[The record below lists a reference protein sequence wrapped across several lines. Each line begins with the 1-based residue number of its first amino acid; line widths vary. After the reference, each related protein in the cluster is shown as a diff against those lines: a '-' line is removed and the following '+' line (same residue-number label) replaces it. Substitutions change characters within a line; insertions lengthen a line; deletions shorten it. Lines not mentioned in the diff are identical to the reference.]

1 MILGQLRNHYSL
13 FESLHWGASLIAK
26 REIEKLFWIFVGL
39 ISRLFELGEMRRPEG
54 TLFSMHMQHLVGHS
68 MLQQRTCWEI
78 IISPRVELSRA
89 RPSRA
94 KPSLAEL
101 RIRCCFQMK
110 PVYFGE
116 IVMAQGRLV
125 GGHCLLAPTVAL
137 ACLSR
142 SRCWS
147 WSCRWSWRWCR
158 CWCVYQIPLL
168 WAASTLL
175 PMKIRVHGFLATG
188 LGLGSGIF
196 CSSQLATR
204 SSHLAACNFHV

>member
-1 MILGQLRNHYSL
+1 MIWGQLRNHYSL
-13 FESLHWGASLIAK
+13 FESLHWGASLIAR

-39 ISRLFELGEMRRPEG
+39 ISRLFELQEG
-54 TLFSMHMQHLVGHS
+54 ILFSMHMQHLVGHS
-68 MLQQRTCWEI
+68 MLYYNNV
-78 IISPRVELSRA
+78 PAGKLSYLSEFSWAEPGRA
-89 RPSRA
+89 EPSW
-94 KPSLAEL
+94 AEL

-142 SRCWS
+142 SRSRSRCWS
-147 WSCRWSWRWCR
+147 WSCSWSWRWCR
-158 CWCVYQIPLL
+158 SRCVYQIPLL

-188 LGLGSGIF
+188 LGLGLGLGSGIF
-196 CSSQLATR
+196 CL
-204 SSHLAACNFHV
+204 